1 MNTMNS
7 MILTQ
12 MPAQSTSEF
21 YIIITS
27 INPSIVISTVKFSNE
42 II

>member
-1 MNTMNS
+1 

-27 INPSIVISTVKFSNE
+27 INPSIVISQLIISTVKFSNE